1 MRSVDRPHRSHRT
14 ASRAPR
20 RAGRFIAALVIVG
33 GFVVSSVLL
42 AGASRAQPAE
52 QVTQPKAEVPA
63 LPTGAGTIRGRIV
76 HPQDPAAAADLA
88 VALYALRPD
97 GRPGL
102 GGTRTDASGRFEFA
116 NVSEDPD
123 TVYLVGTQYE
133 DVPFGR
139 RVAFEAGQSE
149 IEIDVPIRAISGDAS
164 ALLVVATIY
173 KLDWIGSQL
182 FVQVTHQLRN
192 PDDTVIH
199 VPVVERAR
207 RQPVFSARL
216 PEGVVEFIDGQG
228 GLDDGLARD
237 GDSLAFW
244 GPVYPG
250 DQEVRYGFLLDGP
263 TDHDDGDPDR
273 TFTVAL
279 PQASGAG
286 EVQILTRESDPRPI
300 AEGLATLPD
309 TTMIEEIAYVRSSV
323 GGFARGGVL
332 EVKLDLPA
340 SSASVEALRIARADY
355 WIDADDTAMRVT
367 AEIQLANDSAVRLL
381 APAGGSLLRFALP
394 DDAEF
399 LGVSGPGQALG
410 VSQTPAGDIQVQGP
424 VPPGQSSLGFRY
436 SLPLK
441 AGKAAFDLSFAVPV
455 AWLNVL
461 VADTGMIVESE
472 RLHRRRPFKQGTRSY
487 LHREAYQVAADES
500 IAIELV
506 PFDRDEMP
514 RSLSAL
520 AGLAVAV
527 AAAAFLIV
535 PLRRATRGVEA
546 PAPVHSELALERENV
561 YEALGDLEDDH
572 ATGKIDAADFERMRG
587 DLRATAIDLLRR
599 ERDESVVAP
608 SDVHAAATCPGCQRA
623 IEPRWRFCSHC
634 GQVLEPAATE
644 PRA

>member
-1 MRSVDRPHRSHRT
+1 MSVDRPLGSRPTAPRT
-14 ASRAPR
+14 AR
-20 RAGRFIAALVIVG
+20 RAGRFAVARVIAAGIAVSCAMWAG
-33 GFVVSSVLL
+33 GSQ
-42 AGASRAQPAE
+42 AQPAE
-52 QVTQPKAEVPA
+52 PVAQPKAEVPA

-102 GGTRTDASGRFEFA
+102 GGTRTDANGRFEFA
-116 NVSEDPD
+116 NVSEDPG

-139 RVAFEAGQSE
+139 RVAFAAGESE
-149 IEIDVPIRAISGDAS
+149 IDIEVPIRAISRDAS

-173 KLDWIGSQL
+173 KLDWIGAQL

-192 PDDTVIH
+192 PDDTVVH
-199 VPVVERAR
+199 VPVVGRAGR
-207 RQPVFSARL
+207 PAVFSAQL
-216 PEGVVEFIDGQG
+216 PAGVVEFIDGQG
-228 GLDDGLARD
+228 GLDDGLARE
-237 GDSLAFW
+237 GDTVSFW

-250 DQEVRYGFLLDGP
+250 DQEVRYGFLIDGP
-263 TDHDDGDPDR
+263 TDAGDDDSVR
-273 TFTVAL
+273 TFRLAL
-279 PQASGAG
+279 PQPAGAG
-286 EVQILTRESDPRPI
+286 EVQILTRESDPRPT
-300 AEGLATLPD
+300 ADGLATLPE
-309 TTMIEEIAYVRSSV
+309 TTLIEEIAYVRSSA
-323 GGFARGGVL
+323 GGVARGGVL
-332 EVKLDLPA
+332 ELTLELPA
-340 SSASVEALRIARADY
+340 SSASIEALRIARADY

-367 AEIQLANDSAVRLL
+367 AEIQLANDSSARLL

-410 VSQTPAGDIQVQGP
+410 VSQDPAGGLQVQGP

-441 AGKAAFDLSFAVPV
+441 AGKAAFELSFPVPV
-455 AWLNVL
+455 AWINVL
-461 VADTGMIVESE
+461 VADTGVVVESE

-487 LHREAYQVAADES
+487 LHREAYQLAADES

-506 PFDRDEMP
+506 PFERSEMP
-514 RSLSAL
+514 RSVSAL

-535 PLRRATRGVEA
+535 PLRRATRGVETA
-546 PAPVHSELALERENV
+546 ASPQSILALERENV

-599 ERDESVVAP
+599 ERDESVAP
-608 SDVHAAATCPGCQRA
+608 PTEARAAATCPGCRA
-623 IEPRWRFCSHC
+623 ATEPQWRFCSHC
-634 GQVLEPAATE
+634 GHVLEPVATE